1 MELAVVLINTIKKQ
15 LDSACDILA
24 HHSPS
29 ARLDAEVLLAFVL
42 GKNRSYLR
50 AWDDKELDLCV
61 IEQFAQLLSKRCV
74 GVPIAYL
81 TERREFWSR
90 DFKVSPAVLIP
101 RPDTELL
108 IELCLERLS
117 MDQKCAILDLG
128 TGSGAIA
135 ITIAA
140 ERPLVQITAVDKSVE
155 ALDIAKEN
163 AVRHDCQHI
172 EFVLS
177 DWLSA
182 LSTEAT
188 FDFILSNPPYIAQD
202 DVHLSQGDVRFEPM
216 SALVAADNGLYD
228 IKKIASDA
236 KKHLRVGGQLWF
248 EHGYN
253 QAQETQAILKSLNY
267 CNVKTYVDLSGQPRV
282 TMGFI

>member
-1 MELAVVLINTIKKQ
+1 MNTIKKQ
-15 LDSACDILA
+15 LDHACDILA
-24 HHSPS
+24 YHSPS
-29 ARLDAEVLLAFVL
+29 PRLDAEVLLAFVL

-50 AWDDKELDLCV
+50 AWDDKELELV
-61 IEQFAQLLSKRCV
+61 SLELFTQLVEKRRV
-74 GVPIAYL
+74 GAPIAYL
-81 TERREFWSR
+81 TEQREFWSR

-101 RPDTELL
+101 RPETELL
-108 IELCLERLS
+108 IELCLDSLS
-117 MDQKCAILDLG
+117 SGQKYAVLDLG

-135 ITIAA
+135 VTLAA
-140 ERPLVQITAVDKSVE
+140 ERPLVEMTAVDKSVD
-155 ALDIAKEN
+155 ALEIAKEN
-163 AVRHDCQHI
+163 AVRHNCPHI

-182 LSTEAT
+182 LSTDAT

-216 SALVAADNGLYD
+216 SALVAEDRGLGD
-228 IKKIASDA
+228 IKRIAHDA
-236 KKHLRVGGQLWF
+236 EKHLRPGGQLWF

-253 QAQETQAILKSLNY
+253 QARETQEILKALKY
-267 CNVKTYVDLSGQPRV
+267 KEIKTYFDLSNQPRV

>member
-1 MELAVVLINTIKKQ
+1 MNTIKKQ
-15 LDSACDILA
+15 LDRACDLLA

-29 ARLDAEVLLAFVL
+29 PRLDAEVLLAFVL

-50 AWDDKELDLCV
+50 AWDDKELELV
-61 IEQFAQLLSKRCV
+61 ALELFTQLVEKRRV

-90 DFKVSPAVLIP
+90 DFKVSSAVLIP
-101 RPDTELL
+101 RPETELL

-117 MDQKCAILDLG
+117 NNEQHAVLDLG

-135 ITIAA
+135 ITLAA
-140 ERPLVQITAVDKSVE
+140 ERPLVQITAIDKSVE

-163 AVRHDCQHI
+163 AARHDCQHI

-182 LSTEAT
+182 LSSEAT

-236 KKHLRVGGQLWF
+236 KKYLRLDGQLWF

-253 QAQETQAILKSLNY
+253 QGQETQAILKSLDY
-267 CNVKTYVDLSGQPRV
+267 KNVKTYVDLSGQPRV

>member
-1 MELAVVLINTIKKQ
+1 VKFTVFLMNTIKKQ
-15 LDSACDILA
+15 LDHACDLLA
-24 HHSPS
+24 YHSPS
-29 ARLDAEVLLAFVL
+29 PRLDAEVLLAFVL

-50 AWDDKELDLCV
+50 AWDDKELELV
-61 IEQFAQLLSKRCV
+61 SLELFTQLVEKRRV
-74 GVPIAYL
+74 GAPIAYL
-81 TERREFWSR
+81 TEQREFWSR

-101 RPDTELL
+101 RPETELL
-108 IELCLERLS
+108 IELCLDSLS
-117 MDQKCAILDLG
+117 SGQKYAVLDLG

-135 ITIAA
+135 VTLAA
-140 ERPLVQITAVDKSVE
+140 ERPLVEMTAVDKSVD
-155 ALDIAKEN
+155 ALEIAKEN
-163 AVRHDCQHI
+163 AVRHNCPHI

-182 LSTEAT
+182 LSTDAT

-216 SALVAADNGLYD
+216 SALVAEDRGLGD
-228 IKKIASDA
+228 IKRIAHDA
-236 KKHLRVGGQLWF
+236 EKHLRPGGQLWF

-253 QAQETQAILKSLNY
+253 QARETQEILKALKY
-267 CNVKTYVDLSGQPRV
+267 KEIKTYFDLSGQPRV

>member
-1 MELAVVLINTIKKQ
+1 MEFAVVLINTIKKQ
-15 LDSACDILA
+15 LDSACAILA
-24 HHSPS
+24 HHSRS
-29 ARLDAEVLLAFVL
+29 SRLDVEVLLAFVL

-61 IEQFAQLLSKRCV
+61 IEQFTQLVAKRCA
-74 GVPIAYL
+74 GVPVAYL

-101 RPDTELL
+101 RPETELL

-117 MDQKCAILDLG
+117 KDKEYAILDLG

-135 ITIAA
+135 VTLAA
-140 ERPLVQITAVDKSVE
+140 ERPLVEITAVDKSVE
-155 ALDIAKEN
+155 ALEIAKEN
-163 AVRHDCQHI
+163 AAKHHCLHI
-172 EFVLS
+172 EFVFS

-182 LSTEAT
+182 LSDGTT

-216 SALVAADNGLYD
+216 SALVAADNGLCD

-253 QAQETQAILKSLNY
+253 QAPETQAILNELDYK
-267 CNVKTYVDLSGQPRV
+267 NVKTYVDLSGQPRV

>member
-1 MELAVVLINTIKKQ
+1 MNTIKKQ
-15 LDSACDILA
+15 LNSACDLLA

-29 ARLDAEVLLAFVL
+29 PRLDAEVLLAFVL

-50 AWDDKELDLCV
+50 AWDDKELELV
-61 IEQFAQLLSKRCV
+61 ALELFTQLVEKRRV

-90 DFKVSPAVLIP
+90 DFKVSSAVLIP
-101 RPDTELL
+101 RPETELL

-117 MDQKCAILDLG
+117 NNEQHAVLDLG

-135 ITIAA
+135 ITLAA
-140 ERPLVQITAVDKSVE
+140 ERPLVQITAIDKSVE

-163 AVRHDCQHI
+163 AARHDCQHI

-182 LSTEAT
+182 LSSEAT

-253 QAQETQAILKSLNY
+253 QAQETQVILKSLNY

>member
-1 MELAVVLINTIKKQ
+1 MNTIKNQ
-15 LDSACDILA
+15 LDGACNLLA
-24 HHSPS
+24 NHSPS
-29 ARLDAEVLLAFVL
+29 PRLDAEVLLAFVL

-50 AWDDKELDLCV
+50 AWDDKELELV
-61 IEQFAQLLSKRCV
+61 SLELFTQLVQKRRI
-74 GVPIAYL
+74 GVPVAYL
-81 TERREFWSR
+81 TGLREFWSR
-90 DFKVSPAVLIP
+90 DFKVSSAVLIP
-101 RPDTELL
+101 RPETELL

-117 MDQKCAILDLG
+117 NNKKHAVLDLG

-135 ITIAA
+135 ITLAA
-140 ERPLVQITAVDKSVE
+140 ERPLVEMTAIDKSSE

-163 AVRHDCQHI
+163 AIRHDCQHI
-172 EFVLS
+172 KFLLS

-182 LSTEAT
+182 LSIEAK
-188 FDFILSNPPYIAQD
+188 FDFILSNPPYIAKD

-216 SALVAADNGLYD
+216 SALVALDNGFCD
-228 IKKIASDA
+228 IKTIASDA

-253 QAQETQAILKSLNY
+253 QAQETRAILKSLDY
-267 CNVKTYVDLSGQPRV
+267 KNVKTYIDLSGQPRV

>member
-1 MELAVVLINTIKKQ
+1 MNTIKKQ
-15 LDSACDILA
+15 LDSACDLLA

-29 ARLDAEVLLAFVL
+29 PRLDAEVLLAFVL

-50 AWDDKELDLCV
+50 AWDDKELELV
-61 IEQFAQLLSKRCV
+61 ALELFTQLVEKRRV

-90 DFKVSPAVLIP
+90 DFKVSSAVLIP
-101 RPDTELL
+101 RPETELL

-117 MDQKCAILDLG
+117 NNEQHAVLDLG

-135 ITIAA
+135 ITLAA
-140 ERPLVQITAVDKSVE
+140 ERPLVQITAIDKSVE

-163 AVRHDCQHI
+163 AARHDCQHI

-182 LSTEAT
+182 LSSEAT